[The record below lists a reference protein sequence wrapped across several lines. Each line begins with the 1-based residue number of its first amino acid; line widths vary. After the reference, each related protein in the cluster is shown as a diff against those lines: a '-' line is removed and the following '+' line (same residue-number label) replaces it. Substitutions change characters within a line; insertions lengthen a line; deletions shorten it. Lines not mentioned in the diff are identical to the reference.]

1 MNSFSILKPL
11 SSLKII
17 ISLENNTN
25 SDLNDIKY
33 KILFSFY
40 LFNKN
45 RSNTSDLN
53 SLIKDKIGKENQT
66 TEVIINITNKVL
78 NIDEKYIQ
86 KYEKFKNELNDINK
100 KIGSVIG
107 ISNKK
112 NINKNKFIFAIILF
126 LIIIICGFLF
136 ELKLSI
142 LYNRLFKNKK
152 IENTYSIKDIN
163 NEEDK
168 YFEEIQFLSVNEM
181 DGCKDLYYDN
191 LKKIN
196 QINNFNIYN
205 AVKQNKE
212 SKKFNYNKKKEETK
226 NNTILNNINTKKE
239 NKKHNSLIEYIL
251 IPILFSI
258 LIFI

>member
-1 MNSFSILKPL
+1 MSEEIVILYPPNNFIIEPLKSLMKKELEIIMYNKTNNLILYKVNSNEKKNLKIMNSFSILKPL

-40 LFNKN
+40 LLNKN
-45 RSNTSDLN
+45 RANTSDLN

-100 KIGSVIG
+100 KIQNIIG
-107 ISNKK
+107 IANKN
-112 NINKNKFIFAIILF
+112 NINKNKCIFAIILF

-136 ELKLSI
+136 GLKLSI

-196 QINNFNIYN
+196 QINNFNI
-205 AVKQNKE
+205 
-212 SKKFNYNKKKEETK
+212 
-226 NNTILNNINTKKE
+226 
-239 NKKHNSLIEYIL
+239 
-251 IPILFSI
+251 
-258 LIFI
+258 